1 MPTTPEDVLRMARDK
16 GTRMVDLKFTDLVGT
31 WQHFSVPMPAF
42 DEAAFSEGIGFDG
55 SSIRGFQEINESD
68 MLLFPDPD
76 TAVMDPFTAEPTLS
90 LVCDVNQPGPR
101 PTPYTRDPRHV
112 AAKAQDYLQRT
123 GIADTAYFGPE
134 AEFFVF
140 DEVRYISTQNEQL
153 AIVDSDE
160 AYWNS
165 SRNGSGQGG
174 AEPGP
179 PHAPQGRLLP
189 RRPQRHAARPAHGDG
204 AGDGGLRHRR
214 RGAPPRGGRRRAVRD
229 RYALRRAAPHG
240 R

>member
-1 MPTTPEDVLRMARDK
+1 MGWHMPTKPEDVLRMARDK
-16 GTRMVDLKFTDLVGT
+16 GARMVDLKFTDLVGS

-42 DEAAFSEGIGFDG
+42 DESVFSEGIGFDG

-90 LVCDVNQPGPR
+90 LVCDVYQPGPR

-112 AAKAQDYLQRT
+112 AAKAQDYVQRS

-140 DEVRYISTQNEQL
+140 DEVRYSSTPNEQL
-153 AIVDSDE
+153 AIVNSDE
-160 AYWNS
+160 AY
-165 SRNGSGQGG
+165 
-174 AEPGP
+174 
-179 PHAPQGRLLP
+179 
-189 RRPQRHAARPAHGDG
+189 
-204 AGDGGLRHRR
+204 
-214 RGAPPRGGRRRAVRD
+214 
-229 RYALRRAAPHG
+229 
-240 R
+240 